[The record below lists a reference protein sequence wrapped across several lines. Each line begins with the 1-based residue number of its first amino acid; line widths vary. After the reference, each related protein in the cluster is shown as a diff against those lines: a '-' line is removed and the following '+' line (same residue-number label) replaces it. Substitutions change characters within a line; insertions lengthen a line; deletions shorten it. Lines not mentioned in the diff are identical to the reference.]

1 MEHYKSTFAVTG
13 IAVLGLMAAAGI
25 LHPGNFERQARP
37 AAKSHA
43 VAATPTA
50 WVDPPASRSAALRRA
65 APLSDTAALM
75 KAEPTVALSADYAMV
90 QPLPAELTLVASTT
104 ARSARAARGPKMA
117 HRALTT
123 RQAAL
128 IRPVTAEVGTAQQP
142 SGADPAGETIDP
154 IGDLM
159 RGLGLTDKS

>member
-13 IAVLGLMAAAGI
+13 IAVLGLLTAAGI
-25 LHPGNFERQARP
+25 LHPGNFERQERP
-37 AAKSHA
+37 AARSHA
-43 VAATPTA
+43 VAAAPTA
-50 WVDPPASRSAALRRA
+50 WVDPPASRSIALRRT

-90 QPLPAELTLVASTT
+90 QPLPAELTQVATV
-104 ARSARAARGPKMA
+104 ARGARGSHGPKLA
-117 HRALTT
+117 RRTVPT

-128 IRPVTAEVGTAQQP
+128 TRPASDAAGVAQQP
-142 SGADPAGETIDP
+142 AGTDSAGRTIDP

-159 RGLGLTDKS
+159 RGLGLSDRS

>member
-13 IAVLGLMAAAGI
+13 IAVLGLLTAAGI

-37 AAKSHA
+37 TTANRMAAA
-43 VAATPTA
+43 PTA
-50 WVDPPASRSAALRRA
+50 WIDPPPSRSIALRRT

-75 KAEPTVALSADYAMV
+75 KPEPTVALSADYAMV
-90 QPLPAELTLVASTT
+90 QPLPAEFTQVATV
-104 ARSARAARGPKMA
+104 ARSARASHGPKLA
-117 HRALTT
+117 RRPVPT

-128 IRPVTAEVGTAQQP
+128 IRPAGDEAGAAQLP
-142 SGADPAGETIDP
+142 AGADSAGRTIDP

-159 RGLGLTDKS
+159 RGLGLSDRS

>member
-1 MEHYKSTFAVTG
+1 MEHFKSTFAATG

-25 LHPGNFERQARP
+25 LHPGNFERQAQP

-43 VAATPTA
+43 VAAAPTA
-50 WVDPPASRSAALRRA
+50 WVDPPASRSVALRRA

-75 KAEPTVALSADYAMV
+75 KPEPTIVLSADYAMV
-90 QPLPAELTLVASTT
+90 QPLSAELTLVATT
-104 ARSARAARGPKMA
+104 ARSARTSQAPKMA
-117 HRALTT
+117 RHATT

-128 IRPVTAEVGTAQQP
+128 IRPAANEASAVQQP
-142 SGADPAGETIDP
+142 SIADSSSQKIDP
-154 IGDLM
+154 IGDLL

>member
-43 VAATPTA
+43 VAAAPTA
-50 WVDPPASRSAALRRA
+50 WVDPPTSRSAALRRA

-90 QPLPAELTLVASTT
+90 QPLPAELTQVATT
-104 ARSARAARGPKMA
+104 ARSARAAHVPKMVR
-117 HRALTT
+117 RAATT

-128 IRPVTAEVGTAQQP
+128 VRPAADEGSATQQP
-142 SGADPAGETIDP
+142 SSADSPGQKIDP
-154 IGDLM
+154 IGDLL